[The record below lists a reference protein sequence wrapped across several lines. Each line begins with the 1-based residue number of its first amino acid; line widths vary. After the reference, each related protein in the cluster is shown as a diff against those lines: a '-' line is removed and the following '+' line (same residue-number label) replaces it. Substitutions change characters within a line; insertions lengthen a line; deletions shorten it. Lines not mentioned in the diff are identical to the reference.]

1 MPLVT
6 LVALAQQYGPLVREA
21 CIDPDIPDDTPSLL
35 CEAVVD
41 LTGQVRLARAAD
53 LLIATPGKIL
63 IVILLAW
70 LASRFLRRSID
81 RLALRI
87 QHGVPP
93 GRLAWITGRRP
104 RSPLPEADRDQAA
117 RRRQRAQALKGLL
130 RGASNFTVWAVAA
143 LTVLGELGINL
154 GPLVA
159 GAGVAGVAIG
169 FGAQNLVRD
178 FLSGIFM
185 LVEDQYG
192 VGDIIEAGG
201 TSGVVENVG
210 LRVTRIR
217 DVKGVLWHIPNGRIE
232 KVGNKSQEW
241 SRAVLDIEIA
251 YDNDIAHAKRVIKE
265 VADALW
271 REPEWSGLITQEP
284 EVWGVEAF
292 NPDGIVIRLVVQ
304 TRPLEQYNVARE
316 LRARLKE
323 AFEREGIDFGVP
335 QRVVWLHS
343 GEPGS
348 DPQTQMG
355 ASPQQVGSSADG
367 GSSSSRP
374 PR

>member
-1 MPLVT
+1 MSAAALVT
-6 LVALAQQYGPLVREA
+6 LAQQYPQRLMDACVGP
-21 CIDPDIPDDTPSLL
+21 DNPGDTPSFL
-35 CEAVVD
+35 CRTVLD
-41 LTGQVRLARAAD
+41 LTDRPGLAKATD
-53 LLIATPGKIL
+53 LLIATPGKIVL
-63 IVILLAW
+63 VILLAW
-70 LASRFLRRSID
+70 IASRILRRWID

-93 GRLAWITGRRP
+93 ARLASIMGRRT
-104 RSPLPEADRDQAA
+104 RGVLPEADRAQAA
-117 RRRQRAQALKGLL
+117 RRRQRAQALRGLL
-130 RGASNFTVWAVAA
+130 RGASNFTVWAIAV

-185 LVEDQYG
+185 LMEDQYG

-241 SRAVLDIEIA
+241 SRALLDIEVS
-251 YDNDIAHAKRVIKE
+251 YETDISHAKRVIKE
-265 VADALW
+265 VADNLW
-271 REPEWSGLITQEP
+271 REEEWADIITQEP
-284 EVWGVEAF
+284 EVWGVEALT
-292 NPDGIVIRLVVQ
+292 PDGVEIRLVVQ

-323 AFEREGIDFGVP
+323 TFEREGIVNPLP
-335 QRVVWLHS
+335 QRVVWLHNFDQLRAPS
-343 GEPGS
+343 G
-348 DPQTQMG
+348 QTASSRQHVESSTDG
-355 ASPQQVGSSADG
+355 ASATP
-367 GSSSSRP
+367 RP
-374 PR
+374 AN